1 MSDRDQQ
8 TTRFNDMKNSRF
20 TVTLLLSI
28 FAAVLAVLGAD
39 IDTRTWKWDIAAQS
53 ALAEEVAPNASQ
65 PIQSVQTPA
74 TIRIGVL
81 AHKGTDICKQMWQPT
96 MDYLGEALPGYH
108 FDLTPLTFTE
118 IESAVK
124 NKTIDF
130 LICNPAIYVDLE
142 VKYGVTRTMTLLN
155 LVGSQIVSEYGG
167 VVFCRTD
174 RSDLRDLQ
182 DVRGQ
187 RLAATGQTSFGGW
200 YLALREF
207 KAAGIDP
214 ERDCSKLVFLDTHP
228 AVVRAVLSGEADVGT
243 VRTDTI
249 ERMAADGQIRMD
261 EIRVIPA
268 NVASVP
274 RSNFPYLHSTR
285 LYPEWPFA
293 KLSGTS
299 EELSRKLTVVLLALP
314 ADSPA
319 ATAAQ
324 SVGWGICLDY
334 ASVHDCLRELRL
346 PPYQNYGQISL
357 SDVWLHY
364 WQWLVAIAALV
375 IALLG
380 VLLLL
385 RGRQLAVIRAIGQNR
400 LLLASAGEGICGI
413 GIDGITTFVNP
424 AANVMLGYATGELLG
439 KNLHA
444 LTHHTKTDGRPYPA
458 HECPIYMACKDGT
471 VHQGSDEFFYRKDG
485 RSIPISYSS
494 RPIVD
499 MGKITGAVICFKDI
513 SERKQTEERLQNSE
527 ERLRILFNGINDAV
541 FVHEGA
547 VNGIP
552 GCFIDVND
560 SACKRL
566 GYSRNEFLTMSPID
580 IDAPETIPNIPQV
593 IERLYRNRYV
603 VWEGIHVHKNGTRI
617 PVEIGNHLVHLEG
630 RQVIIATARDI
641 SERKQAEA
649 ELRKLNFY
657 LEESAELA
665 NDLAQ
670 RAETASIAKSEFL
683 ANMSHE
689 IRTPMNGVIGMTGL
703 LLDTDLNDEQ
713 RRYAEIVRASGESLL
728 CLINDILDF
737 SKIEAK
743 KLDLEMLDFD
753 LSSLL
758 DDFAAT
764 LAVQSHEKG
773 LELICAADPN
783 VPSLLRGD
791 PGRLRQILTNLAGN
805 AVKFTSAGEVAVRV
819 SMEDEEAENME
830 QGTANISLGGGQNLA
845 TVLLHFSVRD
855 TGVGIPK
862 DKIDMIFDKFSQVD
876 ASTTRQYGGTGLGLA
891 ISKQLAELMGGK
903 VGVSSEEGKGS
914 DFWFTA
920 RLDKQAMGLRAENI
934 PPTDLRGTRVLIV
947 DDNATNREILMI
959 RLSSWG
965 MRASEAQDGSAALQ
979 SLYRALDKN
988 DPFLIAVIDMQM
1000 PGMDGEAVGCAI
1012 KADKRLAGTRM
1023 VMLTSLGM
1031 RGDARRF
1038 QEIGFAAYSTKP
1050 IRHQD
1055 LKAVLSH
1062 VLMDRDGVE
1071 PMLQPQPIA
1080 TRHTAREKQNLF
1092 AGHKLRILLAEDNIT
1107 NQKVALGILKK
1118 IGLRADAVANGAEV
1132 LSALATLSYDIVLM
1146 DVQMPVMDG
1155 LEATRR
1161 IRNDEKMMMSKG
1173 KFADEGEVH
1182 SPRII
1187 PIIAMTAHAMQGD
1200 RERCIEAGMSDYIT
1214 KPVSP
1219 EALSDV
1225 LKKWLPKEDC
1235 ELKSRNDE
1243 KEMVKKKIDQVG
1255 GSSSLITR
1263 HLPVIFDRAGL
1274 MARLMDDNHLA
1285 RMVVESFLE
1294 DIPLQ
1299 IDLLKGYLETGD
1311 DSRVEH
1317 QAHTIK
1323 GASANVGGDRLQTVA
1338 HLMEKAAKAG
1348 DLNAVRGHIPE
1359 MEAQFDTL
1367 QQAMAKEL

>member
-8 TTRFNDMKNSRF
+8 TTRFNDVINPRF
-20 TVTLLLSI
+20 TAMLLLSI
-28 FAAVLAVLGAD
+28 FAAVVVVLGAD
-39 IDTRTWKWDIAAQS
+39 IVALTWKWDIAAQS
-53 ALAEEVAPNASQ
+53 AMADEMAADTSQ
-65 PIQSVQTPA
+65 PIQSAQTPA

-81 AHKGTDICKQMWQPT
+81 AHKGVDICKQMWQPT

-108 FDLTPLTFTE
+108 FDLMPLPFTDV
-118 IESAVK
+118 ESAVR
-124 NKTIDF
+124 NKSVDF

-142 VKYGVTRTMTLLN
+142 VKYGITRTMTLLN

-167 VVFCRTD
+167 VVFCRAD
-174 RSDLRDLQ
+174 RSDLHDLR

-207 KAAGIDP
+207 RAAGIDP
-214 ERDCSKLVFLDTHP
+214 ERDCSRLVFLDTHP

-261 EIRVIPA
+261 EIRAIPA
-268 NVASVP
+268 NVVSVP

-293 KLSGTS
+293 KLSGAS
-299 EELSRKLTVVLLALP
+299 EELSRKLTVALLGLP

-324 SVGWGICLDY
+324 SGGWGICMDY
-334 ASVHDCLRELRL
+334 TSVHECLRELRL
-346 PPYQNYGQISL
+346 PPYQYYGQISL

-364 WQWLVAIAALV
+364 WQWLIAIAALV

-385 RGRQLAVIRAIGQNR
+385 RSRQFAVIRAIGQNR

-413 GIDGITTFVNP
+413 GINGITTFVNP
-424 AANVMLGYATGELLG
+424 AANEMLGYATGELIG

-444 LTHHTKTDGRPYPA
+444 LTHHTKSDGLPYPV
-458 HECPIYMACKDGT
+458 HECPIYMACKDGA

-485 RSIPISYSS
+485 RTIPISYSS

-513 SERKQTEERLQNSE
+513 SERKRTEVRLQNSE

-541 FVHEGA
+541 FVHEGS

-552 GCFIDVND
+552 GRFIDVND

-580 IDAPETIPNIPQV
+580 IDAPEIIPNIPQV
-593 IERLYRNRYV
+593 MERLYRNGYV
-603 VWEGIHVHKNGTRI
+603 MWEGIHVHKNGTRI

-630 RQVIIATARDI
+630 RQVIISTVRDI

-665 NDLAQ
+665 NDLALK
-670 RAETASIAKSEFL
+670 AETASIAKSEFL

-737 SKIEAK
+737 SKIEAN

-764 LAVQSHEKG
+764 LAVQAHEKG
-773 LELICAADPN
+773 LELLCAADPDA
-783 VPSLLRGD
+783 PTLLRGD

-805 AVKFTSAGEVAVRV
+805 AVKFTSSGEVAIRV
-819 SMEDEEAENME
+819 SLEDEEAENME
-830 QGTANISLGGGQNLA
+830 QETANISLGGGQDDA
-845 TVLLHFSVRD
+845 TVLLRFSVRD
-855 TGVGIPK
+855 TGVGIPE

-914 DFWFTA
+914 EFWFTA
-920 RLDKQAMGLRAENI
+920 RLDKQAMGLHAENI
-934 PPTDLRGTRVLIV
+934 PPTDLRDTRVLIV
-947 DDNATNREILMI
+947 DDNATNREILMV

-965 MRASEAQDGSAALQ
+965 MRASEAQDGPSALK
-979 SLYRALDKN
+979 SLYRALDEN
-988 DPFLIAVIDMQM
+988 DPFRIAVIDMQM
-1000 PGMDGEAVGCAI
+1000 PSMDGEAVGCAI
-1012 KADKRLAGTRM
+1012 KADKRLAGAKM

-1031 RGDARRF
+1031 RGDAQRF

-1055 LKAVLSH
+1055 LKVVLSQ

-1071 PMLQPQPIA
+1071 SMLQPNA
-1080 TRHTAREKQNLF
+1080 ARHTAREKQNLF
-1092 AGHKLRILLAEDNIT
+1092 TGRKLRILLAEDNIT

-1132 LSALATLSYDIVLM
+1132 LSALATLSYDVVLM

-1161 IRNDEKMMMSKG
+1161 IRNDEKKLMMKE
-1173 KFADEGEVH
+1173 KFTDEGEVH
-1182 SPRII
+1182 PSRII

-1200 RERCIEAGMSDYIT
+1200 RERCMEAGMSDYIT

-1219 EALSDV
+1219 QALSDV
-1225 LKKWLPKEDC
+1225 LKKWLPKEDY
-1235 ELKSRNDE
+1235 ESKSRNDE
-1243 KEMVKKKIDQVG
+1243 KETVKKKNEQVG
-1255 GSSSLITR
+1255 GSSSQITR
-1263 HLPVIFDRAGL
+1263 RLPVIFDRAGM

-1285 RMVVESFLE
+1285 RMVVESFLG

-1299 IDLLKGYLETGD
+1299 IGLLKGYLETGD

-1323 GASANVGGDRLQTVA
+1323 GASANVGGDRLQSVA
-1338 HLMEKAAKAG
+1338 HQMEKAAKAG
-1348 DLNAVRGHIPE
+1348 DLNAVRGYIPE
-1359 MEAQFDTL
+1359 LESQFDAL
-1367 QQAMAKEL
+1367 HQAMTKEL